1 MIGVGTL
8 FFALVARYLLKE
20 CGWYF
25 VLQTL
30 PHTMLI
36 CSLALIGSYATAF
49 ITQVS
54 LSTLYLSTGIYV
66 LAKSMKYTFFDT
78 TKEMAYIPADEPLKF
93 YGKLSADTLA
103 NSVGKVTGN
112 IFPCLFFAFYWER
125 NFDELVAM
133 CLSLF
138 LILLSGCW
146 IYTATRL
153 QGSYHAMLKNKAIKE
168 PTA

>member
-1 MIGVGTL
+1 
-8 FFALVARYLLKE
+8 
-20 CGWYF
+20 
-25 VLQTL
+25 
-30 PHTMLI
+30 MLI

-66 LAKSMKYTFFDT
+66 LAKSMKDTFFDT
-78 TKEMAYIPADEPLKF
+78 TKEMAYIPADERLKF

-112 IFPCLFFAFYWER
+112 IFPFLFFAFYWER